1 MVVRYLAVSAGKKA
15 IVSILTNMLH
25 LLFTTRQPLY
35 PRCARP
41 HATNTLV
48 NVQGRQR
55 KRTKQQLTSIYQ
67 KINSF
72 ASYTSD
78 CSGGVFLSLY
88 NSRIDLI
95 EKQFDFFVIKSF
107 TNIKLGGK
115 ITLQAKRKEVINK
128 WTKQNLN
135 R

>member
-1 MVVRYLAVSAGKKA
+1 MIYQPVSAWKKA

-25 LLFTTRQPLY
+25 LLFTTRKPLY

-41 HATNTLV
+41 HATNTIV
-48 NVQGRQR
+48 NVQVRKR
-55 KRTKQQLTSIYQ
+55 KRTRQQLTAIYQ

-78 CSGGVFLSLY
+78 CSGGVFLCAY

-95 EKQFDFFVIKSF
+95 DKQFDFFIIKSF
-107 TNIKLGGK
+107 TNIK
-115 ITLQAKRKEVINK
+115 IRVIINSQARRKEVINK

>member
-1 MVVRYLAVSAGKKA
+1 MIYLAVSAGKKA

-41 HATNTLV
+41 HATNTIV
-48 NVQGRQR
+48 NVQGRKR
-55 KRTKQQLTSIYQ
+55 KRTRQQLTSIYQ

-72 ASYTSD
+72 ASCTSD
-78 CSGGVFLSLY
+78 CSGGFFCAY

-95 EKQFDFFVIKSF
+95 EKQFDFFIIKSF
-107 TNIKLGGK
+107 TNIK
-115 ITLQAKRKEVINK
+115 IRVIINSQAKRKEVINK